1 MNLLYKAYCFTNT
14 LVTKSLNYV
23 IEKKTP
29 IDYIKTQRMNQEK
42 VSIMNSLYHLT
53 FPMTQITT
61 RLYLGNAYNARD
73 FYELKKANIGLIVNC
88 TTEFPNYFP
97 EEFDYVQVPVQDI
110 PNESLTSYFPTVTQK
125 IHEFLKEHPTKNVF
139 IHCFMGAS
147 RSVSFL
153 IAYLMRY
160 TNMTVDES
168 IEKIE
173 SLRPF
178 INLNVDFYFQLVEY
192 HLALNTE
199 PSLYIVDEEKHSDN
213 TNQPE

>member
-1 MNLLYKAYCFTNT
+1 MNLLYKAYCLTNT

-23 IEKKTP
+23 MEKKTP

-42 VSIMNSLYHLT
+42 VSVVNSLYHLT
-53 FPMTQITT
+53 FPMTHVTQ
-61 RLYLGNAYNARD
+61 RLYLGNAFNARD

-88 TTEFPNYFP
+88 TTEFPNFFP
-97 EEFDYVQVPVQDI
+97 DEFEYVQVPVQDV
-110 PNESLTSYFPTVTQK
+110 PNESLTPYFNSVTQK
-125 IHEFLKEHPTKNVF
+125 IHQYLQENPTKNVF

-160 TNMTVDES
+160 NHTTVDES

-192 HLALNTE
+192 HLTLNTE
-199 PSLYIVDEEKHSDN
+199 SAICIPDDDKDN
-213 TNQPE
+213 NQ